1 MHEGKVFVSD
11 REAHLRVKVNNSN
24 FRFLYEFVTLG
35 TGDGELNHSTGL
47 AVEKTGHQTTN

>member
-24 FRFLYEFVTLG
+24 FKFLYEFVTLG
-35 TGDGELNHSTGL
+35 TGDRELNHSTGL